1 MIQRDFFANEK
12 TTGELDMPED
22 DKASMPD
29 QYKTVSLEEFVEY
42 SEIYKQMQPKLT
54 QIRKS

>member
-22 DKASMPD
+22 DKESMPD

-54 QIRKS
+54 QI

>member
-1 MIQRDFFANEK
+1 LANEK

-22 DKASMPD
+22 DKESMPD
-29 QYKTVSLEEFVEY
+29 QYKTVFLEEFVEY

-54 QIRKS
+54 QI

>member
-1 MIQRDFFANEK
+1 MIQRDFLANEK

-22 DKASMPD
+22 DKESMPD